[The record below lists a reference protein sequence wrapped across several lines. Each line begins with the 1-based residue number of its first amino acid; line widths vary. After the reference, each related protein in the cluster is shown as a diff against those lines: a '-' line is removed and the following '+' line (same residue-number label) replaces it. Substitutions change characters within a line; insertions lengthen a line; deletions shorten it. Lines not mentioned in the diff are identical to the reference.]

1 MYKILL
7 DKDLYLKAN
16 GTSWS
21 YASKDN
27 ATIFD
32 TQESAKTYIE
42 EEEIRFMAPNT
53 LIKKGE

>member
-1 MYKILL
+1 MYKIFL

-21 YASKDN
+21 YVSKDN

-32 TQESAKTYIE
+32 TQESAKTYME
-42 EEEIRFMAPNT
+42 EEEIRFIAPNT
-53 LIKKGE
+53 LIEKGE

>member
-21 YASKDN
+21 YVSKDN

-32 TQESAKTYIE
+32 TQESAQAYMQ
-42 EEEIRFMAPNT
+42 EEEIGFIAPNA